1 VPKLTG
7 STETRQAAPAS
18 RRAGRQD
25 EGLRMRYRCA
35 VLDDYQNVALSLADW
50 GKIAGDVDV
59 TVFSKPMSGP
69 DEVHRT
75 LKDFHIVCMMRERTP
90 FRRNTIEALPNLK
103 LLITTGA
110 RNASI
115 DMAAAAERGITVC
128 GTGAFGNPTTGI
140 TFGLILELTR
150 RIGYEHARLK
160 SGELWQVTLGPDIE
174 GRTLGIIG
182 LGKLGQRV
190 AGVAKAF
197 GMKVIAWSPNLTPE
211 KCKEAGVDYAT
222 KEDLFRN
229 ADIVT
234 IHVQLGDRSRGM
246 VTAKEFGLMKPT
258 SYIVNTAR
266 GPIIEEKAL
275 IAALNERRIAGAG
288 LDVFDVEP
296 LPLDHPFRRM
306 DNVVITPHLGY
317 VSRQN
322 YEHYF
327 PDIVEDI
334 RAFIDGK
341 PVRVVK

>member
-1 VPKLTG
+1 
-7 STETRQAAPAS
+7 
-18 RRAGRQD
+18 
-25 EGLRMRYRCA
+25 MRYRCA
-35 VLDDYQNVALSLADW
+35 VLDDYQDVARKLADW
-50 GKIAGDVDV
+50 ASLEVDL
-59 TVFSKPMSGP
+59 TVFNKPIGGP
-69 DEVHRT
+69 AEVARA

-90 FRRNTIEALPNLK
+90 FRRDTIAALPDLK

-115 DMAAAAERGITVC
+115 DMAAAAERGVTVC
-128 GTGAFGNPTTGI
+128 GTRGFGNPTTGI
-140 TFGLILELTR
+140 AFGLMLELTR

-160 SGELWQVTLGPDIE
+160 AGAPWQTTLGPDLE
-174 GRTLGIIG
+174 GMTLGVIG
-182 LGKLGQRV
+182 LGKLGGRV

-197 GMKVIAWSPNLTPE
+197 GMNVIAWSPNLTAE
-211 KCKEAGVDYAT
+211 RCKEAGVGYAG
-222 KEDLFRN
+222 KEELFRS

-234 IHVQLGDRSRGM
+234 IHLQLSERSRGT
-246 VTAKEFGLMKPT
+246 VTAKELALMKPT
-258 SYIVNTAR
+258 AYLVNTAR
-266 GPIIEEKAL
+266 GPIVEEKAL
-275 IAALNERRIAGAG
+275 IAALDGRRIAGAG

-322 YEHYF
+322 YETYF
-327 PDIVEDI
+327 ADIIDDI